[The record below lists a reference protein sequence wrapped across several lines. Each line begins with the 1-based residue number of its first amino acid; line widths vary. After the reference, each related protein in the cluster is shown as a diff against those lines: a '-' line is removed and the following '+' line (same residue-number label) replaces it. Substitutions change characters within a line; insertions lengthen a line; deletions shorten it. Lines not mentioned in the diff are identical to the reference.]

1 MPAAHREVTLWHHE
15 PEHIMRS
22 AVVPAAE
29 TTRNESLNSIIR
41 PKFYSL
47 YTFIVCVDI
56 LVYVRSASLVR
67 RDVVAAVLWFLEH
80 RR

>member
-1 MPAAHREVTLWHHE
+1 
-15 PEHIMRS
+15 MRS